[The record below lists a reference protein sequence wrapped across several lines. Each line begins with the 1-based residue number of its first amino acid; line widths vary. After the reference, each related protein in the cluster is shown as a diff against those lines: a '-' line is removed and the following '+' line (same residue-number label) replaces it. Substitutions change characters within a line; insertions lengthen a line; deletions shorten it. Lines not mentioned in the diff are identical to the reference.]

1 MSPRGDVRGGSSHRT
16 HLMTEREPFRRPP
29 LVLVANDQEWSAR
42 SLESILAPN
51 GYAVLRAYTGRQAL
65 ERARSANPD
74 LIILDA
80 QMPDLHGVEVCRQ
93 LRSDP
98 HFPPTVPIVITT
110 AGPSGR
116 AQRLEAYQAGAWEF
130 LGQPLDGESLL
141 MRLRTFLSAKF
152 AADGL
157 LEESLVDPVT
167 GLYNMRGLSR
177 RAREVGS
184 EAVRRHSPLA
194 CVVIAAQSDGD
205 NRGPA
210 SEGDGFAQTVGSIL
224 RQRGRASDVIG
235 RLGDAEYAVIA
246 PNTEAR
252 GAVQMVERLERAV
265 AESAGAS
272 PNGIHLRA
280 GYSAIPDLSSSSLD
294 ALQVLLQA
302 TTALRSLQADTAPP
316 GTRLRSF
323 EEVTPSAGS

>member
-1 MSPRGDVRGGSSHRT
+1 
-16 HLMTEREPFRRPP
+16 MTPPDRFPRPP

-65 ERARSANPD
+65 DRARSARPD

-93 LRSDP
+93 LRGDAR
-98 HFPPTVPIVITT
+98 FPATVPIIITT

-141 MRLRTFLSAKF
+141 LRLETFLAAKF

-157 LEESLVDPVT
+157 LDESLVDPAT

-177 RAREVGS
+177 RAREVGA
-184 EAVRRHSPLA
+184 EVVRRQVPLT
-194 CVVIAAQSDGD
+194 CVVVTAQADPA
-205 NRGPA
+205 RPHAGPEQA
-210 SEGDGFAQTVGSIL
+210 MAETVGGVL
-224 RQRGRASDVIG
+224 RQHGRASDVIG
-235 RLGDAEYAVIA
+235 RLGDSEYAVIA
-246 PNTEAR
+246 PGTPGS
-252 GAVQMVERLERAV
+252 GAVQMVERLDRILQSREGQPPAWFR
-265 AESAGAS
+265 
-272 PNGIHLRA
+272 LRG
-280 GYSAIPDLSSSSLD
+280 GYCAIPDLAASRLD
-294 ALQVLLQA
+294 VLQVLHQA
-302 TTALRSLQADTAPP
+302 SNALRSLLAEPATSGQDQV
-316 GTRLRSF
+316 RSF
-323 EEVTPSAGS
+323 DEVTPPPAP

>member
-1 MSPRGDVRGGSSHRT
+1 
-16 HLMTEREPFRRPP
+16 MTEREPFRRPP

-65 ERARSANPD
+65 ERARSAHPD

-93 LRSDP
+93 LRGDP
-98 HFPPTVPIVITT
+98 HFPATVPIVITT

-152 AADGL
+152 AADSL
-157 LEESLVDPVT
+157 LEESLVDPLT

-194 CVVIAAQSDGD
+194 CVVLTA
-205 NRGPA
+205 NPN
-210 SEGDGFAQTVGSIL
+210 GDGRTAAAEDEGIAQTIGSIL

-235 RLGDAEYAVIA
+235 RLANAEYAVIA
-246 PNTEAR
+246 PNTAAS
-252 GAVQMVERLERAV
+252 GAVQMVERLERAMLE
-265 AESAGAS
+265 AANAS
-272 PNGIHLRA
+272 TEAIHLRA

-294 ALQVLLQA
+294 ALQILLQA
-302 TTALRSLQADTAPP
+302 TTALRSLQAEAGSS
-316 GTRLRSF
+316 GTRVRSF
-323 EEVTPSAGS
+323 EEIPQSAGG

>member
-1 MSPRGDVRGGSSHRT
+1 
-16 HLMTEREPFRRPP
+16 MTEREPFRRPP

-65 ERARSANPD
+65 ERARSAHPD

-80 QMPDLHGVEVCRQ
+80 QMPDIHGVEVCRQ
-93 LRSDP
+93 LRNDP
-98 HFPPTVPIVITT
+98 RFPATVPIVITT

-141 MRLRTFLSAKF
+141 LRLKTFLSAKF

-157 LEESLVDPVT
+157 LEESLVDPLT

-177 RAREVGS
+177 RAREVGA
-184 EAVRRHSPLA
+184 EAVRRHAALA
-194 CVVIAAQSDGD
+194 CVVFAAQ
-205 NRGPA
+205 P
-210 SEGDGFAQTVGSIL
+210 EGDTRSPPPAGDGLAETMGGLL
-224 RQRGRASDVIG
+224 RKHGRASDVIG
-235 RLGDAEYAVIA
+235 RLGDGEYAVIA

-252 GAVQMVERLERAV
+252 GAVQMVERLERVLRQSEEAPP
-265 AESAGAS
+265 SAL
-272 PNGIHLRA
+272 HLRA

-302 TTALRSLQADTAPP
+302 TSALRSLQADTGPS

-323 EEVTPSAGS
+323 EEVPPAVGS